1 MTRWISKP
9 LKYSLVRN
17 DSGVWGD
24 DASGDDDTV
33 VLRSTDITLNGDW
46 RVEEPAKRRL
56 TAQERIQ
63 SLLSPG
69 DLVVVKSSGSP
80 AHLGKTALVT
90 GEIATMR
97 PSFANFVQRL
107 RPGPGAD
114 SRYLWYLLNST
125 YASIQIDVL
134 GTTTTGLRNLNGGV
148 LGSLRCPDAPL
159 AAQRAIADYLDAETA
174 RIDSLI
180 EKKRRMVE
188 LLGTQR
194 EAFIEY
200 VIWTDVSGAGPLK
213 HRTDQSRPIMYGIV
227 LPGPSVSDGVPIVKG
242 GDVAA
247 RRLSPEL
254 LNRTTPAIEAP
265 YARARLA
272 PNDLVFAIR
281 GGVGDVEIVPP
292 ELAGA
297 NITQDVA
304 RVSCADNVRAHWLH
318 FVLQT
323 ARVKQQVEARTT
335 GATIRGLNIWELKR
349 IQVPMS
355 NLERQGSDLD
365 RLQPMAERNDAIG
378 SALASQI
385 DLLVERRQALITAA
399 VTGELP
405 IPGVAA

>member
-1 MTRWISKP
+1 VTACNSVRCRFLFREVNERGYDLP
-9 LKYSLVRN
+9 L
-17 DSGVWGD
+17 
-24 DASGDDDTV
+24 AS
-33 VLRSTDITLNGDW
+33 
-46 RVEEPAKRRL
+46 
-56 TAQERIQ
+56 
-63 SLLSPG
+63 
-69 DLVVVKSSGSP
+69 
-80 AHLGKTALVT
+80 VT
-90 GEIATMR
+90 K
-97 PSFANFVQRL
+97 
-107 RPGPGAD
+107 
-114 SRYLWYLLNST
+114 
-125 YASIQIDVL
+125 
-134 GTTTTGLRNLNGGV
+134 NGGV
-148 LGSLRCPDAPL
+148 EFRADLDISVWNPGDDTSMYKRVLPGDFVIGLRSFQSGIGYSPL
-159 AAQRAIADYLDAETA
+159 AGLVSPAYTVLRPLGNFVDGFYRHFFKSQEFISRLENVAQGIRQGRTISTEAFYGLHVPVPPIAEQRAIADYLDAETA
-174 RIDSLI
+174 RIDALI
-180 EKKRRMVE
+180 EKKRRMVA
-188 LLGTQR
+188 LLDAQR
-194 EAFIEY
+194 EAFIDY

-265 YARARLA
+265 YVRARLA

-304 RVSCADNVRAHWLH
+304 RVSCADDVRAHWLH

-355 NLERQGSDLD
+355 NLERQESDLD

-385 DLLVERRQALITAA
+385 DLLIEHRQALITAA
-399 VTGELP
+399 VTGELTL
-405 IPGVAA
+405 PGVAA